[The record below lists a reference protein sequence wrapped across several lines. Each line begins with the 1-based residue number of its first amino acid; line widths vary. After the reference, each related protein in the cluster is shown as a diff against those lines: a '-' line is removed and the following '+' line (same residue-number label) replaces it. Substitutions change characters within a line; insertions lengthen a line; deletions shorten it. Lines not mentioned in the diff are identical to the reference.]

1 MRFRLLSF
9 SSVSFDKS
17 RYFECYRRGKMK
29 LTVGIGRARAVVR
42 RVRRIGSVSCILKYG
57 FCEARLSR
65 PSNQKAE
72 VLSAE

>member
-1 MRFRLLSF
+1 
-9 SSVSFDKS
+9 
-17 RYFECYRRGKMK
+17 MK